1 MAEQIQVVVSD
12 NQEVVSL
19 FVSSD
24 ASGLVSFNGRT
35 TPDAVPTTGDY
46 TTAQVPEVTNLYYT
60 EARVEANSAVAL
72 NTAKVSSKFVDGTDP
87 LDAVYMD
94 GNVGIGTTT
103 PDRPLS
109 VKGGNSMVARFQST
123 GTTSFVQFSN
133 TTSTGDQVRIG
144 SNQTSLVL
152 STNYSERMRI
162 DSSGNVGIGT
172 TAPSEKLDVNGN
184 IVATNLSG
192 TNTGDQTATTP
203 SGLALSLTN
212 VMGSIYNMSSSNPS
226 TAYTTSG
233 TVLNAY
239 ARVLINAAS
248 EPTVTGATKISGS
261 TFVISTDMYLT
272 IWYNGNRVEFWF
284 ETI

>member
-1 MAEQIQVVVSD
+1 MAEEIQVTVSD

-46 TTAQVPEVTNLYYT
+46 TTAQVTEATNLYYT

-72 NTAKVSSKFVDGTDP
+72 NTGKVSSKFVDGTDP

-94 GNVGIGTTT
+94 GNVGIGTIT
-103 PDRPLS
+103 PNADIELAGDGWGSLAEIFRFS
-109 VKGGNSMVARFQST
+109 SKVGGTGFANSIFTKQST
-123 GTTSFVQFSN
+123 GAGSN
-133 TTSTGDQVRIG
+133 TELSFYLNTGTWDSQIRVLRLLGDG
-144 SNQTSLVL
+144 SV
-152 STNYSERMRI
+152 
-162 DSSGNVGIGT
+162 
-172 TAPSEKLDVNGN
+172 DVNGN

-272 IWYNGNRVEFWF
+272 VWYNGNRVEFWF

>member
-1 MAEQIQVVVSD
+1 MAEEIQVDVSD

-35 TPDAVPTTGDY
+35 TPDAIPTTGDY

-87 LDAVYMD
+87 LDAVYVD
-94 GNVGIGTTT
+94 GNVGVGTTT
-103 PDRPLS
+103 PNAEIEVAGDGWGSLAEIFRFS
-109 VKGGNSMVARFQST
+109 SKVGGTGFANSIFTKQST
-123 GTTSFVQFSN
+123 GAGSN
-133 TTSTGDQVRIG
+133 TELSFYLNTGTWDSQIRVLRLLGDG
-144 SNQTSLVL
+144 SV
-152 STNYSERMRI
+152 
-162 DSSGNVGIGT
+162 
-172 TAPSEKLDVNGN
+172 DVNGN
-184 IVATNLSG
+184 IAAVNLSG

-203 SGLALSLTN
+203 SGLSLSLTN
-212 VMGSIYNMSSSNPS
+212 VMGSIYNMSSSNS
-226 TAYTTSG
+226 ATSYTTSG